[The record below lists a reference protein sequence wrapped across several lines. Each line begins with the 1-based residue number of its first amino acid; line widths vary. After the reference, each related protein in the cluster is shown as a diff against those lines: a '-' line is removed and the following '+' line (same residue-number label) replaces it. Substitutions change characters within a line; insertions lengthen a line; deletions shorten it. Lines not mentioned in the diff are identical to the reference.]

1 MNDIGEKFDWFGAD
15 WISFVHFMQNA
26 DEEQIECKQTAFLM
40 LMNAARGKGMFGREG
55 KLGKVERG
63 HLSQAPIKYPA
74 KEHFTR
80 FIAIFLPPHYALSG

>member
-1 MNDIGEKFDWFGAD
+1 
-15 WISFVHFMQNA
+15 MQANCIFIYV
-26 DEEQIECKQTAFLM
+26 DECSK
-40 LMNAARGKGMFGREG
+40 GKGMFGREG

>member
-1 MNDIGEKFDWFGAD
+1 
-15 WISFVHFMQNA
+15 MQIA
-26 DEEQIECKQTAFLM
+26 EEQIKCKQTAFLFT

>member
-1 MNDIGEKFDWFGAD
+1 
-15 WISFVHFMQNA
+15 MQNA
-26 DEEQIECKQTAFLM
+26 DEEQIECKQTAFLFT

>member
-1 MNDIGEKFDWFGAD
+1 
-15 WISFVHFMQNA
+15 
-26 DEEQIECKQTAFLM
+26 
-40 LMNAARGKGMFGREG
+40 MNAFGCVYNMRGMFGDRKERE
-55 KLGKVERG
+55 ERGGEWVFGRVVGG